1 MSSAA
6 TLANSTT
13 GVTSAFQAELIA
25 VAAAANSELDRLLP
39 TVPGPEG
46 RVVEAMRYAALDGGK
61 RLRPF
66 LAVAAAD
73 LFDVPRARSMRAAA
87 AVEMVHC
94 YSLVHDDLPAMD
106 DDDLRRGRPTV
117 HKKFDEATAI
127 LAGDALLTE
136 AFAVLADPETHPDG
150 AVRAD
155 LVAELARASGS
166 SGMVGGQMIDLMSAS
181 LTMDEAGL
189 KRLQNL
195 KTGCIIAAACRMGAV
210 LAGAPAS
217 TVDILGSY
225 GMDLGLAFQI
235 ADDVLDVEST
245 AAETGKAT
253 GKDAAAG
260 KATFVSR
267 VGLEAAKNLAKTLAN
282 QASNHLIIFG
292 NKADFLR
299 EAAGFAVTRRT

>member
-1 MSSAA
+1 MSNAAAESKSASDG
-6 TLANSTT
+6 LA
-13 GVTSAFQAELIA
+13 AFQAELIA
-25 VAAAANSELDRLLP
+25 VAAATNSTLDQLLP
-39 TVPGPEG
+39 PVPGPEG
-46 RVVEAMRYAALDGGK
+46 RVTEAMRYAALDGGK

-73 LFDVPRARSMRAAA
+73 LFDVPRARSLRAAA

-136 AFAVLADPETHPDG
+136 AFAVLADPATHPDG
-150 AVRAD
+150 AVRAK
-155 LVAELARASGS
+155 LVAELARASGAA
-166 SGMVGGQMIDLMSAS
+166 GMVGGQMIDLMAAG
-181 LTMDEAGL
+181 LNLDDAGL

-195 KTGCIIAAACRMGAV
+195 KTGCIIAVACRMGAV
-210 LAGAPAS
+210 LGESPVGHID
-217 TVDILGSY
+217 TLGNY
-225 GMDLGLAFQI
+225 GMDMGLAFQI

-267 VGLEAAKNLAKTLAN
+267 LCLEGAKNLAQALAR
-282 QASNHLIIFG
+282 QACNHLVSFG
-292 NKADFLR
+292 NKADLLR
-299 EAAGFAVTRRT
+299 QAAMFAVQRRN

>member
-1 MSSAA
+1 VNSAMPQSKPTSDDLTAFKNELVAIA
-6 TLANSTT
+6 TATN
-13 GVTSAFQAELIA
+13 AEL
-25 VAAAANSELDRLLP
+25 DKLLP
-39 TVPGPEG
+39 VVPGPEG

-66 LAVAAAD
+66 LACASAD
-73 LFDVPRARSMRAAA
+73 MFDVPRERSLRAAA

-117 HKKFDEATAI
+117 HKKYDEATAI

-136 AFAVLADPETHPDG
+136 AFAVLANPATHPDG
-150 AVRAD
+150 TVRAN
-155 LVAELARASGS
+155 LVAELARASGAA
-166 SGMVGGQMIDLMSAS
+166 GMVGGQMIDLMAAN
-181 LTMDEAGL
+181 LTLDDDGL

-195 KTGCIIAAACRMGAV
+195 KTGCIIAVACRMGAV
-210 LAGAPAS
+210 LAGAPPG
-217 TVDILGSY
+217 TVDMLGSY
-225 GMDLGLAFQI
+225 GMDMGLAFQI

-245 AAETGKAT
+245 ATETGKAT

-267 VGLEAAKNLAKTLAN
+267 LGLEGAKNLAHALAK
-282 QASNHLIIFG
+282 QAGNHLASFG
-292 NKADFLR
+292 DKAGPLR
-299 EAAGFAVTRRT
+299 QAAMFAVTRRN

>member
-1 MSSAA
+1 M
-6 TLANSTT
+6 
-13 GVTSAFQAELIA
+13 SAFQAELIA
-25 VAAAANSELDRLLP
+25 VAAAANAELDRLLP

-46 RVVEAMRYAALDGGK
+46 RVVEAMRFAALDGGK

-106 DDDLRRGRPTV
+106 DDDLRRGRLTV
-117 HKKFDEATAI
+117 HRKFDEATAI

-136 AFAVLADPETHPDG
+136 AFAVLADPQTHPDG
-150 AVRAD
+150 AVRAN
-155 LVAELARASGS
+155 LVAELARASGA
-166 SGMVGGQMIDLMSAS
+166 SGMVGGQMIDLLAAS
-181 LTMDEAGL
+181 LTMDDAGL

-210 LAGAPAS
+210 LAGAPGS
-217 TVDILGSY
+217 TVEILGRY

-235 ADDVLDVEST
+235 ADDVLDAEST

-267 VGLEAAKNLAKTLAN
+267 VGLEGAKTLAKTLAN
-282 QASNHLIIFG
+282 QATNHLISFG
-292 NKADFLR
+292 DRADLLR